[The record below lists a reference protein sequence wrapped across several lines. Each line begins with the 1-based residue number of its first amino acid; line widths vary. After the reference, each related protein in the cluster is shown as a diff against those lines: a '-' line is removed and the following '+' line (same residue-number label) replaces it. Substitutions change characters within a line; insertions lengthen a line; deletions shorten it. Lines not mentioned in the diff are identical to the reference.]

1 LPGFVALPNLRQ
13 SAALTPQFS
22 TSTHS
27 KVRQTTWLWF
37 CPFHHALAA
46 TFYPRDL
53 GSSLSLLG
61 LQGRACLVSIASA
74 IPQNSRCCRHCHL
87 PS

>member
-1 LPGFVALPNLRQ
+1 MLVAGICG
-13 SAALTPQFS
+13 TPKS
-22 TSTHS
+22 PTICYI

-61 LQGRACLVSIASA
+61 LQGRACLVIRAS
-74 IPQNSRCCRHCHL
+74 C
-87 PS
+87 PSSKLTMLQAVPPA